1 MSDDRLALLDLLWP
15 LPDGVGPDVAA
26 LSPSTWQV
34 IDHCARQ
41 HRLRPLLHARA
52 KQCEDWSAPAD
63 IARKWQAVHRRS
75 ALRALAQ
82 RAELQRIGGLFAQA
96 GLHAT
101 LLKGGAIVGTG
112 TIDPALRPL
121 RDLDLLLA
129 EGDLGPAHRLLLAA
143 GYTGVQADFDREA
156 KHLPLLTSPAGVH
169 VELHGRLI
177 DTPQT
182 GRAQAEAR
190 WQRAAM
196 ARSRALTTGPVA
208 PTSPTDTLLHIVL
221 HGVLDHRFNNGP
233 LLLVDIA
240 CLTTRTAIDWDLFW
254 TEADALDARRA
265 CRLALHLAAR
275 RGLGGAIVWPHAPE
289 SPPSARVLRQAET
302 MMLIDLDRI
311 SELGWAGQ
319 IASSARGNRL
329 ARFMAMLG
337 RGFRRSLP
345 DGPARA
351 ASRWAVIGRIAAT
364 YRHASSWRHLTDSL
378 SVSRWLAGP

>member
-26 LSPSTWQV
+26 LSPSTWHV

-63 IARKWQAVHRRS
+63 ITRKWQAVHRRS

-129 EGDLGPAHRLLLAA
+129 EDDLGPAHRLLLAA

-190 WQRAAM
+190 WRRAA
-196 ARSRALTTGPVA
+196 
-208 PTSPTDTLLHIVL
+208 
-221 HGVLDHRFNNGP
+221 
-233 LLLVDIA
+233 
-240 CLTTRTAIDWDLFW
+240 
-254 TEADALDARRA
+254 
-265 CRLALHLAAR
+265 
-275 RGLGGAIVWPHAPE
+275 
-289 SPPSARVLRQAET
+289 
-302 MMLIDLDRI
+302 
-311 SELGWAGQ
+311 
-319 IASSARGNRL
+319 
-329 ARFMAMLG
+329 
-337 RGFRRSLP
+337 
-345 DGPARA
+345 
-351 ASRWAVIGRIAAT
+351 AAT
-364 YRHASSWRHLTDSL
+364 
-378 SVSRWLAGP
+378 